1 MKRPNLRKRGNAH
14 YFDTGGKPRRW
25 IALGSDE
32 AVALRRYDELT
43 RKAAPGTIDAML
55 AEYLVAPRSSRGE
68 PLAPGTLRMYQV
80 FRRHL
85 SGVFGHQRPAELTQ
99 STIVLYLLRCP
110 RKSARGEIA
119 LLSMAYAAWLADERL
134 DFNPCFGV
142 RVHGLPKSK
151 RDRLLTNPEID
162 AVIAKADERLA
173 IAIELAWCT
182 GLRISDLC
190 ALRWADFV
198 PTGVE
203 TRKTGVRQAIEVTD
217 ALGAILDRARALQAR
232 VGSLYVLCDRRGRRV
247 NDATLRGQ
255 WHRAC
260 ELAGVAN
267 AQFRDLRAS
276 GGTEVDRRGGDAQK
290 FLGHR
295 SRATTEVYLRDKR
308 ANVVRP
314 LKRKG

>member
-1 MKRPNLRKRGNAH
+1 MKRPNLRRKGNAL
-14 YFDTGGKPRRW
+14 YLDLGGKPRHW

-43 RKAAPGTIDAML
+43 RKATPGTVDAML
-55 AEYLVAPRSSRGE
+55 GDYLAAPRA
-68 PLAPGTLRMYQV
+68 PLAPGTVRMYQV
-80 FRRHL
+80 FRRHI
-85 SGVFGHQRPAELTQ
+85 SGVFGHQRPTELSQ
-99 STIVLYLLRCP
+99 ATIIKYLRRCP
-110 RKSARGEIA
+110 RKSARGEMA
-119 LLSMAYAAWLADERL
+119 LLSMAFTAWIEDGRL
-134 DFNPCFGV
+134 EFNPCFGV
-142 RVHGLPKSK
+142 HIKGLPKSK
-151 RDRLLTNPEID
+151 RDRLLTETEID
-162 AVIAKADERLA
+162 AIIAKADERLA
-173 IAIELAWCT
+173 VAIELAWST

-247 NDATLRGQ
+247 NDDTLRGQ
-255 WHRAC
+255 WQRAC
-260 ELAGVAN
+260 EAAGVAN